1 MCNADDREGKSVQ
14 TLQDLPNKI
23 CQMQHKYL
31 HLSHL
36 TGVRD
41 FSFLWLPR
49 GTSPDSSMHGWRCRR
64 RGWLYRALSPTLTT
78 ARRDC

>member
-1 MCNADDREGKSVQ
+1 MESWWEFRQQWYETATMCNADDREGKSVQ

-41 FSFLWLPR
+41 FSFLWLF
-49 GTSPDSSMHGWRCRR
+49 
-64 RGWLYRALSPTLTT
+64 
-78 ARRDC
+78 